1 MFSER
6 ERGSESEPSSELAVP
21 AEAEAVAA
29 AAEQLPMEVLVG
41 SEPSKPLEPSKSCE
55 PGAEEEDVDVVH
67 ESDHEEYSY
76 RDSDNESDID
86 DAPPLANFS
95 EAAQILLAE
104 RASLEEFRRGQQTAR
119 SPAGVSMHPVPVLA
133 EDSEASPASGQQAS
147 SLVLRPCTSG
157 LYNTGNTCYVSRC
170 CPCPFRNF
178 SRFFLTSSITKN
190 THPNNNS

>member
-76 RDSDNESDID
+76 RDSDNDSDID

-104 RASLEEFRRGQQTAR
+104 RASLEEFREGLFQGCCGQTSPWNQSHFNGRRQTR
-119 SPAGVSMHPVPVLA
+119 KKRYPGQHVTKVP
-133 EDSEASPASGQQAS
+133 SERAH
-147 SLVLRPCTSG
+147 RMT
-157 LYNTGNTCYVSRC
+157 
-170 CPCPFRNF
+170 
-178 SRFFLTSSITKN
+178 
-190 THPNNNS
+190 